1 MFYRLLRKYRLLK
14 IDNKIDNAF
23 GRTAVFVGG
32 LFLIAAASFI
42 YFEAYIAGIAVQIIS
57 LFVIFSYSG
66 VEIDTDKKQIR
77 QYNKLFGLIKI
88 GQWKSVKCYRGVTLI
103 PFVKSESMASWSN
116 RTTTQRS
123 RDYRIFIVSKARKP
137 VFAIKCCKSIDE
149 AKDSL
154 DEFSIWLKMPVYSA
168 KR

>member
-1 MFYRLLRKYRLLK
+1 MK

-32 LFLIAAASFI
+32 LFFITGASFI
-42 YFEAYIAGIAVQIIS
+42 YFEAYIAGIVVQIIS

-66 VEIDTDKKQIR
+66 VDIDTDKKQIR

-88 GQWKSVKCYRGVTLI
+88 GRWETASDYRGIILI

-116 RTTTQRS
+116 RTTSMRT
-123 RDYRIFIVSKARKP
+123 RDYRIFLVNKANKP
-137 VFAIKCCKSIDE
+137 AFAIKCCRNIDE

-154 DEFSIWLKMPVYSA
+154 DEFSIWLKMPVFTTR
-168 KR
+168 KL

>member
-1 MFYRLLRKYRLLK
+1 MKT
-14 IDNKIDNAF
+14 DNKIDNAF

-32 LFLIAAASFI
+32 LFLITGAGFI
-42 YFEAYIAGIAVQIIS
+42 YFKAYIAGVVVQLIS

-66 VEIDTDKKQIR
+66 VDIDTENKRIR

-88 GQWKSVKCYRGVTLI
+88 GRWKPTKIYRGVTLV

-116 RTTTQRS
+116 RTTTLRT
-123 RDYRIFIVSKARKP
+123 RDYRIFIVDKAKKP
-137 VFAIKCCKSIDE
+137 AFAIKCCDNIQE

-154 DEFSIWLKMPVYSA
+154 DEFSIWLKLPVFTANRRKSNSKFRLA
-168 KR
+168 

>member
-1 MFYRLLRKYRLLK
+1 MK

-32 LFLIAAASFI
+32 LFLLAAASFI
-42 YFEAYIAGIAVQIIS
+42 YFEAYLAGVVVQIIS

-66 VEIDTDKKQIR
+66 VEINTDKKQIR
-77 QYNKLFGLIKI
+77 QYNKLFGIIKV
-88 GQWKSVKCYRGVTLI
+88 GPWKSITAYRGVTLI

-137 VFAIKCCKSIDE
+137 AFAIKCCKSIDE
-149 AKDSL
+149 ATDSL
-154 DEFSIWLKMPVYSA
+154 DEFSIWLKLPVFTA
-168 KR
+168 RK

>member
-1 MFYRLLRKYRLLK
+1 MK

-32 LFLIAAASFI
+32 LFLLAAASFI
-42 YFEAYIAGIAVQIIS
+42 YFEAYIAGVIVQIIS

-66 VEIDTDKKQIR
+66 VEIDTDKKQVR
-77 QYNKLFGLIKI
+77 PYNKLFGLIKI
-88 GQWKSVKCYRGVTLI
+88 GRWESIKIYRGVTLV

-116 RTTTQRS
+116 RTTTLRS
-123 RDYRIFIVSKARKP
+123 RDYRIFLVNKAKKP
-137 VFAIKCCKSIDE
+137 ALAIKCCQNIDE

-154 DEFSIWLKMPVYSA
+154 DEFSVWLKLPVFSF
-168 KR
+168 RR

>member
-1 MFYRLLRKYRLLK
+1 MPLFLKYPNLK

-32 LFLIAAASFI
+32 LFLITGASFI
-42 YFEAYIAGIAVQIIS
+42 YFEAYIAGVAVQIIS

-66 VEIDTDKKQIR
+66 VDIDTEKNQIR

-88 GQWKSVKCYRGVTLI
+88 GRWKTINTYRGVTLI
-103 PFVKSESMASWSN
+103 PFVKTESMASWSN
-116 RTTTQRS
+116 RINTTRS
-123 RDYRIFIVSKARKP
+123 RDYRIFLVDKAKKP
-137 VFAIKCCKSIDE
+137 AFAIKCCNTINE

-154 DEFSIWLKMPVYSA
+154 DEFSIWLKMPVFTA
-168 KR
+168 RKV

>member
-1 MFYRLLRKYRLLK
+1 LK

-23 GRTAVFVGG
+23 GRTALFVGG
-32 LFLIAAASFI
+32 LFLITGAIFI
-42 YFEAYIAGIAVQIIS
+42 YFEAYIAGIVVQIIS

-66 VEIDTDKKQIR
+66 VDIDTDKKQIR

-88 GQWKSVKCYRGVTLI
+88 GRWQSTKIYRGVTLI

-116 RTTTQRS
+116 RTTTLRT
-123 RDYRIFIVSKARKP
+123 RDYRIFLVNKAKKP
-137 VFAIKCCKSIDE
+137 AFAIKCCRNIDE

-154 DEFSIWLKMPVYSA
+154 DEFSIWLKMPVFTF
-168 KR
+168 RR

>member
-1 MFYRLLRKYRLLK
+1 MK

-32 LFLIAAASFI
+32 LFLIAAASFF
-42 YFEAYIAGIAVQIIS
+42 YFEAYIAGVIVQIIS
-57 LFVIFSYSG
+57 LFVIFSYS
-66 VEIDTDKKQIR
+66 VVDIDTEIKQVR

-88 GQWKSVKCYRGVTLI
+88 GRWESANAYQGVTLI

-116 RTTTQRS
+116 RTTTMRS
-123 RDYRIFIVSKARKP
+123 RDYRIFLVNKANKP
-137 VFAIKCCKSIDE
+137 AFAIKCCNSIDE
-149 AKDSL
+149 ARDSL
-154 DEFSIWLKMPVYSA
+154 DEFSVWLKLPVFST